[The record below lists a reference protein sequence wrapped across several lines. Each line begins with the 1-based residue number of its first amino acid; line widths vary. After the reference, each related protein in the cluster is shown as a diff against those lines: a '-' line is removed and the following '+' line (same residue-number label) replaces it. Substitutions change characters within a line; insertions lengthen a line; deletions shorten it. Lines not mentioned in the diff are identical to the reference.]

1 MYCAIDNDNHKLI
14 AVHSELRVIMNL
26 ITLYDCRYETEIH
39 AFDCIVDVLKFN
51 VLSNKTI
58 IEILKSADVSPSLDR
73 FTNLK
78 VLQNWVQQQP
88 ELQINPF
95 LLEMQVEKRPND
107 NKKYQYNP
115 SATVPLILEN

>member
-1 MYCAIDNDNHKLI
+1 MYCAIDNDNHILI
-14 AVHSELRVIMNL
+14 AVHNDFQVLGGLVE
-26 ITLYDCRYETEIH
+26 LYDITRTIEIH
-39 AFDCIVDVLKFN
+39 AFDCTVDVMKFN

-58 IEILKSADVSPSLDR
+58 VEILKSADLSPSLDR